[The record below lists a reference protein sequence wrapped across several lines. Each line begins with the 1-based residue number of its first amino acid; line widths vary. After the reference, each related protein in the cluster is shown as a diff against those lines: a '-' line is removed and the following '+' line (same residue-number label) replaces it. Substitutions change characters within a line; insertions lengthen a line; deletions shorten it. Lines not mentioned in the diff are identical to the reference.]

1 MEKQP
6 DASYLVKMT
15 VADTIEIASWIRG
28 WGPEVEVL
36 APAELRSQFRDE
48 AIAMTELYVDE

>member
-1 MEKQP
+1 
-6 DASYLVKMT
+6 MT

-36 APAELRSQFRDE
+36 APAELRAQFANEAAAAIEMYRD
-48 AIAMTELYVDE
+48 D